1 MEARDKPYKR
11 QAVAVPPL
19 PQRVREVMALLKPQ
33 NSVCSD
39 LAQPRTG
46 YLKPREAYFGD
57 WSGFNKQD
65 SGTRLALKR
74 LRSDQFPEV

>member
-1 MEARDKPYKR
+1 MEGRDQPYKR

-19 PQRVREVMALLKPQ
+19 PQRVREVMALLRPQ
-33 NSVCSD
+33 SSVCSD
-39 LAQPRTG
+39 LAQPHSG
-46 YLKPREAYFGD
+46 YLKPRETYFGD
-57 WSGFNKQD
+57 WSGFKQD